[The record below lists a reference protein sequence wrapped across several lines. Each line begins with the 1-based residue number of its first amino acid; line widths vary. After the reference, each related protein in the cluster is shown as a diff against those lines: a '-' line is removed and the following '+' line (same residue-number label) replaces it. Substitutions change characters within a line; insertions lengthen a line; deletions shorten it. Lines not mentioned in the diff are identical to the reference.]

1 MKFRKVRLC
10 DLCSIVTD
18 YVANGS
24 FKTLADKVKYLNEGY
39 ARVIRLVDYNNK
51 YSKKDSIWVSKES
64 YEFLKKSKLYGGEI
78 VLTNVGANLGTV
90 FIAPQLEYPT
100 TLGPNAIMIKTNEN
114 DKYLYYWLK
123 SKNGQNTIKSI
134 VTGSAMPKFN
144 KTDLKNIEIAIPC
157 IEDQDKIV
165 EILSNIDKKIELNNQ
180 TNDNL
185 QNLINNLF
193 IKFFVNFDT
202 YKGNY
207 KESDLGLIPE
217 SFEVDTLGNVV
228 SFSNGY
234 GWNSKDMLDNYINNS
249 YKVFK
254 MGNINIGGGI
264 NKSKTKSWIIKDK
277 VQNLEQYISKKGDIL
292 MCMTDMK
299 NSGNPLLGH
308 TALIDK
314 DDEFVINQRV
324 GILRCDKTIGYS
336 YIYTMS
342 NMPDFINDIRSR
354 ANSGVQVNL
363 TTKGICDT
371 LILVP
376 DNNTLSEFE
385 NVAIPLYEQ
394 IFTNNNENES
404 LEQLRDTLL
413 PKLMNGDIDLDK
425 VEI

>member
-185 QNLINNLF
+185 YKMMKIKFEDWITNLNKYEVSSLSKIANYTNGLAMQKFRPKDNEESLPVIKIKEMNDGITENTERCSTNIKDEVIINNGDVLFAWSGTLCMSIWGKGKAGLNQHIFKVTSDKYPKWFYYFWTLKHLNKFKMIAAGKATTMGHIKRGELDISEVLIPEDKELQEMHKIMQPLFNKYINNL
-193 IKFFVNFDT
+193 IQN
-202 YKGNY
+202 
-207 KESDLGLIPE
+207 E
-217 SFEVDTLGNVV
+217 TL
-228 SFSNGY
+228 
-234 GWNSKDMLDNYINNS
+234 
-249 YKVFK
+249 
-254 MGNINIGGGI
+254 
-264 NKSKTKSWIIKDK
+264 T
-277 VQNLEQYISKKGDIL
+277 
-292 MCMTDMK
+292 
-299 NSGNPLLGH
+299 
-308 TALIDK
+308 
-314 DDEFVINQRV
+314 
-324 GILRCDKTIGYS
+324 
-336 YIYTMS
+336 
-342 NMPDFINDIRSR
+342 
-354 ANSGVQVNL
+354 
-363 TTKGICDT
+363 
-371 LILVP
+371 
-376 DNNTLSEFE
+376 
-385 NVAIPLYEQ
+385 
-394 IFTNNNENES
+394 
-404 LEQLRDTLL
+404 QLRDTLL
-413 PKLMNGDIDLDK
+413 PKLMNGEIDLDK
-425 VEI
+425 IEN

>member
-165 EILSNIDKKIELNNQ
+165 EILSKIDKKIELNNQ

-185 QNLINNLF
+185 LELINDL
-193 IKFFVNFDT
+193 
-202 YKGNY
+202 Y
-207 KESDLGLIPE
+207 KESFSNIEGYKQADEIANITIGKTPPRSNRECFTYNEDDIKWLSISDLGKCGMYAWNTSEKLTEDSVNKYNVKVIPE
-217 SFEVDTLGNVV
+217 NTIVLSFKLTIGRIAITANKMATNEAIAHFNLLDNDMIYYLYFYLKNFDYSKLGNTSSIATAV
-228 SFSNGY
+228 
-234 GWNSKDMLDNYINNS
+234 NSK
-249 YKVFK
+249 
-254 MGNINIGGGI
+254 
-264 NKSKTKSWIIKDK
+264 IIKAMPIGIPNK
-277 VQNLEQYISKKGDIL
+277 HSVLE
-292 MCMTDMK
+292 
-299 NSGNPLLGH
+299 
-308 TALIDK
+308 
-314 DDEFVINQRV
+314 F
-324 GILRCDKTIGYS
+324 
-336 YIYTMS
+336 
-342 NMPDFINDIRSR
+342 
-354 ANSGVQVNL
+354 
-363 TTKGICDT
+363 
-371 LILVP
+371 
-376 DNNTLSEFE
+376 NNTVRPLFE
-385 NVAIPLYEQ
+385 KI
-394 IFTNNNENES
+394 
-404 LEQLRDTLL
+404 
-413 PKLMNGDIDLDK
+413 KLTEKWCLI
-425 VEI
+425 